1 MTEAARRIR
10 AGWRVWLAAT
20 RPAFLGITAV
30 AVLVG
35 LAAAASEGLAFDPLR
50 ALLTLAGALLVHA
63 GANVVNDF
71 HDRHADA
78 GNEDR
83 IAPFTGG
90 SRTIQ
95 DGMLGARTVAVYG
108 YALLGGGALAGAWLA
123 LAGAPQLWSLGALG
137 LGLAIAYSAPPLRLS
152 GRGQGEWAIAAAWM
166 LMVVGSDLVQRGGW
180 SLRPLAA
187 GAPVALLVAAILLA
201 NGFPDRRADA
211 AAGKRTLVVL
221 LGPARASFVYLAM
234 VLAAH
239 GWTAAMVAAG
249 ALPPAALVALASLPW
264 SIAAAARLIA
274 CADRQPVQALR
285 PALARTILAAHAHGL
300 LLAAGLV
307 VG

>member
-1 MTEAARRIR
+1 MTR
-10 AGWRVWLAAT
+10 AERDRPGWRTWFAAT

-30 AVLVG
+30 AVFVG
-35 LAAAASEGLAFDPLR
+35 LAAAASEGLALDPLR

-95 DGMLGARTVAVYG
+95 DGVLGARAAAVYG
-108 YALLGGGALAGAWLA
+108 YALLGAGALSGAWLA
-123 LAGAPQLWSLGALG
+123 LAGAPQLWWLGALG
-137 LGLAIAYSAPPLRLS
+137 LALAIAYSAPPLRLS
-152 GRGQGEWAIAAAWM
+152 GRGQGEWVIAVAW
-166 LMVVGSDLVQRGGW
+166 LLVVIGSDLVQRGGW

-187 GAPVALLVAAILLA
+187 GASVALLVAAILLA

-211 AAGKRTLVVL
+211 ATGKRTLVVL
-221 LGPARASFVYLAM
+221 LGPARASLVYLGM

-249 ALPPAALVALASLPW
+249 ALPLPALLALASLPL
-264 SIAAAARLIA
+264 SVAAAARLIA
-274 CADRQPVQALR
+274 CADRQPFQVLR
-285 PALARTILAAHAHGL
+285 PALAHTILAGHAHGL
-300 LLAAGLV
+300 LLAVGLLL
-307 VG
+307 G

>member
-1 MTEAARRIR
+1 MTEPYRR
-10 AGWRVWLAAT
+10 GWRVWIAAT

-35 LAAAASEGLAFDPLR
+35 LAAAASEGLALDPLR

-95 DGMLGARTVAVYG
+95 DGVLGARTVAVYG

-123 LAGAPQLWSLGALG
+123 LAGAPQLWWLGALG
-137 LGLAIAYSAPPLRLS
+137 LVLAIAYSAPPLRLS
-152 GRGQGEWAIAAAWM
+152 GRGQGEWAIAAAWL

-187 GAPVALLVAAILLA
+187 GASVALLVAAILLA

-211 AAGKRTLVVL
+211 AADKRTLVVL
-221 LGPARASFVYLAM
+221 LGPARASLVYLAT

-239 GWTAAMVAAG
+239 VWTAAMVAAG
-249 ALPPAALVALASLPW
+249 ALPPAALLALASLPW

-274 CADRQPVQALR
+274 CADRQSFEALR

-307 VG
+307 AG

>member
-1 MTEAARRIR
+1 MPTTERRR
-10 AGWRVWLAAT
+10 GWRVWIAAT

-35 LAAAASEGLAFDPLR
+35 LAAAASEGLALDPLR
-50 ALLTLAGALLVHA
+50 AVLTLAGALLVHA

-71 HDRHADA
+71 HDRHADE

-95 DGMLGARTVAVYG
+95 DGVLEARAMAGYG

-123 LAGAPQLWSLGALG
+123 LAGAPQLWWLGALG

-152 GRGQGEWAIAAAWM
+152 GRGQGEWAIAASWL

-187 GAPVALLVAAILLA
+187 GASVALLVAAILLA

-211 AAGKRTLVVL
+211 LAGKRTLVVL
-221 LGPARASFVYLAM
+221 LGPARASLAYLAL
-234 VLAAH
+234 VLSAH

-249 ALPPAALVALASLPW
+249 ALPPAALLALASLPW

-274 CADRQPVQALR
+274 CADRQPFQALR
-285 PALARTILAAHAHGL
+285 AALAHTILAAHAHGL
-300 LLAAGLV
+300 LLAAGLAA
-307 VG
+307 G

>member
-1 MTEAARRIR
+1 MTGPERRVR
-10 AGWRVWLAAT
+10 PGWRTWIAAT

-35 LAAAASEGLAFDPLR
+35 LAAAASEGLALDPLR

-90 SRTIQ
+90 SRIIQ
-95 DGMLGARTVAVYG
+95 GGVLGARTMAVYG
-108 YALLGGGALAGAWLA
+108 HVLLAGGALAGAWLA
-123 LAGAPQLWSLGALG
+123 LAGAPQLWWLGAV
-137 LGLAIAYSAPPLRLS
+137 GLALAIVYSAPPLRLS
-152 GRGQGEWAIAAAWM
+152 ARGQGEWTIAAAWL

-180 SLRPLAA
+180 SARPLAA
-187 GAPVALLVAAILLA
+187 GASVALLVAAILLA

-221 LGPARASFVYLAM
+221 LGPARASFAYLAM

-239 GWTAAMVAAG
+239 GWTAAMVAVG
-249 ALPPAALVALASLPW
+249 ALPVMALLALASLPW
-264 SIAAAARLIA
+264 SSAAAARLIA
-274 CADRQPVQALR
+274 RADREPSQALR
-285 PALARTILAAHAHGL
+285 PALAHTILAAHAHGL
-300 LLAAGLV
+300 LLAAGLAA
-307 VG
+307 G